1 MGGKKTPDAK
11 KAHPRQTMDVCIKM
25 VEHLLVHVLL
35 LDALREDSLG
45 KFDLKFIQI
54 FKIFKILHGIE
65 TKKLNMAL
73 DVLP

>member
-1 MGGKKTPDAK
+1 MPLVGGGKKKNPDAK

-45 KFDLKFIQI
+45 KFDLKIHTDFQD
-54 FKIFKILHGIE
+54 FQDFAW
-65 TKKLNMAL
+65 N
-73 DVLP
+73 